1 MSNPAQK
8 PPRSKPPSQPDRD
21 ITPRPERDTPDK
33 REYGG
38 STPSR
43 DRDFGDEIDRERDRN
58 RDVERERDDS

>member
-21 ITPRPERDTPDK
+21 TTPRPERDTPDK

-43 DRDFGDEIDRERDRN
+43 DRN
-58 RDVERERDDS
+58 RDVERERDES